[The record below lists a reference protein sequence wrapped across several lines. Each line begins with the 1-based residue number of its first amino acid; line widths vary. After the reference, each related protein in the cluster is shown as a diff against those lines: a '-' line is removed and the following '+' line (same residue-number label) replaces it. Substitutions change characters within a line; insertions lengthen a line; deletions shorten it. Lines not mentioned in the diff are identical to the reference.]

1 MEILLEYYA
10 GLRSFYA
17 LIRFIVISEYKYVET
32 SHFIPLNLLK
42 PSQLLSTGI
51 VRMYQDIFLVFDI
64 LGYSS
69 LLTDLINDA
78 DVFNLYENLSLD
90 VHGLE
95 DDDLYEDEEDHD

>member
-1 MEILLEYYA
+1 
-10 GLRSFYA
+10 
-17 LIRFIVISEYKYVET
+17 
-32 SHFIPLNLLK
+32 
-42 PSQLLSTGI
+42 
-51 VRMYQDIFLVFDI
+51 MYQDIFLVFDI